1 MEAVIVLGLMI
12 VILEIREFK
21 TQRKMNEFMG
31 MILDQSKNNAQLF
44 VGAHDVFE
52 KTDQRIEKMALSNQ
66 MISESV
72 NEFKRELEHLSKE
85 YELRLRTDRNDT
97 GPIDGV
103 IGL

>member
-21 TQRKMNEFMG
+21 TQRKMNEFLV
-31 MILDQSKNNAQLF
+31 MISEQSKNNADLF
-44 VGAHDVFE
+44 SGAHEVFK
-52 KTDQRIEKMALSNQ
+52 KTDQRIEQMALSNQ

-85 YELRLRTDRNDT
+85 YELRVRTDRNDT